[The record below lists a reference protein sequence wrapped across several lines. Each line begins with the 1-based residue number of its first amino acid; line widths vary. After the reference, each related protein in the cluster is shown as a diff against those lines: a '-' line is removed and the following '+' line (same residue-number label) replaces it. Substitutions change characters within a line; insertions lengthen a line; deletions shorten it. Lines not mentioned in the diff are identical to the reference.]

1 MTWTPARTWTAERRN
16 VDSTTLNATALTTVP
31 VAPRESVCDL
41 ARIVVRE
48 VDTDADPDE
57 LVATHTVVVQ
67 IKADRINTGD
77 AVAEFVGRLEGST
90 SSSEM
95 TVASGGIGEG
105 VLTVAIAG
113 TSTGYTLTVDST
125 ASIGETP
132 TPTPDRRW
140 SVSIDVS
147 RTATLGT
154 AAEVRP

>member
-1 MTWTPARTWTAERRN
+1 MTWTPARTWTVERRN

-48 VDTDADPDE
+48 VDSENDE

-67 IKADRINTGD
+67 IVADRINTGD
-77 AVAEFVGRLEGST
+77 AVAEFVGRLEGAT
-90 SSSEM
+90 SASEM
-95 TVASGGIGEG
+95 TIASGGLGVR

-125 ASIGETP
+125 TTVGETP
-132 TPTPDRRW
+132 EPTPDRRW
-140 SVSIDVS
+140 SIAIDVS
-147 RTATLGT
+147 RTSTLGT
-154 AAEVRP
+154 TAELRA